1 MTRENNGALYRR
13 MKKRVEDV
21 VPSTSNSAQYIIALV
36 NQPDILGKYIY
47 TKSRKQK
54 ALTHKPMTARSKSY
68 GDPSVSF
75 VSYFHYLESTNS
87 DWLIDAGIDVFTGS
101 GGAGFNDDTLL
112 IENRWFFDEMRTYL
126 KLEQNITMG
135 KYMELGDLQRIYT
148 QLVANKKLIA
158 NIADVKT
165 KIETK
170 TKTKTQKRQVKRC
183 ATGSRRNKKTGACD
197 KK

>member
-1 MTRENNGALYRR
+1 
-13 MKKRVEDV
+13 
-21 VPSTSNSAQYIIALV
+21 
-36 NQPDILGKYIY
+36 
-47 TKSRKQK
+47 
-54 ALTHKPMTARSKSY
+54 
-68 GDPSVSF
+68 
-75 VSYFHYLESTNS
+75 
-87 DWLIDAGIDVFTGS
+87 
-101 GGAGFNDDTLL
+101 
-112 IENRWFFDEMRTYL
+112 
-126 KLEQNITMG
+126 MG